1 MGKQTEGKKPI
12 RLYSIIFQRVF
23 LLSIV
28 IVLAGLMAAF
38 YVFYNH
44 FIDEIGKSR
53 LDILKQIASLNQV
66 VKSVTS
72 SVADD
77 LYADLYNEVQSSS
90 FDRMTFEMKMR
101 GRVKATK
108 AVFDR
113 YSMDT
118 SVDVVM
124 SDTGAR
130 YSSSTE
136 MSEPSDQLLK
146 SYWYTNLISGVSDKS
161 WSMRIFQSPESESVV
176 LSYGRVLRGN
186 DGRVLCTIIANTS
199 QNVVYKNYSDALRA
213 GNRLYIVDEN
223 GIIISHS
230 NPALIGF
237 ALYHMEGME
246 DKLHKSQY
254 SVQKSLN
261 HSMLVSSYYSPDTK
275 WTIIEEVQL
284 YSIVQ
289 AYQSVLILM
298 GLFILAGVLLAV
310 ALSYTT
316 ARIITK
322 PLTLLSERM
331 MENQGEKLEKMQI
344 QNQFYEVR
352 VLSVTY
358 NAMIQRII
366 KLISQIKEE
375 ESEKRRIEFDFLQ
388 AQINPHFLH
397 NTLLGI
403 KSLVSLGKQQ
413 QAVKMLEAFISLLKQ
428 PMKAS
433 QNDHSLSEEI
443 SHVFQYVS
451 IMQFRYGTEYP
462 ILIQVEEGL
471 ENFPVPKLILQPL
484 VENAIFHGISE
495 MEGEGKITITAE
507 AFRNR
512 IIISVEDNGEGMTQ
526 EQIDRMWS
534 SDHPFR
540 SSMNNSIGLANVRS
554 RIRFVYGPSSG
565 IEVQSALG
573 KGTRVSIVIVREEE
587 PYETSDCR

>member
-1 MGKQTEGKKPI
+1 MGKQTQGKKPI

-124 SDTGAR
+124 RDTGAR

-176 LSYGRVLRGN
+176 LSYGRVLRGT

-199 QNVVYKNYSDALRA
+199 QNMVYKNYSDALRA

-331 MENQGEKLEKMQI
+331 MENQGEKLEKIQI

-443 SHVFQYVS
+443 SHVLQYVS

-507 AFRNR
+507 TFRNR

-534 SDHPFR
+534 SDHSFR

>member
-1 MGKQTEGKKPI
+1 MGKQTQGKKPI

-176 LSYGRVLRGN
+176 LSYGRVLRGT

-199 QNVVYKNYSDALRA
+199 QNMVYKNYSDALRA

-331 MENQGEKLEKMQI
+331 MENQGEKLEKIQI

-443 SHVFQYVS
+443 SHVLQYVS

-507 AFRNR
+507 TFRNR

-534 SDHPFR
+534 SDHSFR

>member
-1 MGKQTEGKKPI
+1 
-12 RLYSIIFQRVF
+12 
-23 LLSIV
+23 
-28 IVLAGLMAAF
+28 
-38 YVFYNH
+38 
-44 FIDEIGKSR
+44 
-53 LDILKQIASLNQV
+53 
-66 VKSVTS
+66 
-72 SVADD
+72 
-77 LYADLYNEVQSSS
+77 
-90 FDRMTFEMKMR
+90 
-101 GRVKATK
+101 
-108 AVFDR
+108 
-113 YSMDT
+113 
-118 SVDVVM
+118 
-124 SDTGAR
+124 
-130 YSSSTE
+130 
-136 MSEPSDQLLK
+136 
-146 SYWYTNLISGVSDKS
+146 
-161 WSMRIFQSPESESVV
+161 
-176 LSYGRVLRGN
+176 
-186 DGRVLCTIIANTS
+186 
-199 QNVVYKNYSDALRA
+199 
-213 GNRLYIVDEN
+213 
-223 GIIISHS
+223 
-230 NPALIGF
+230 
-237 ALYHMEGME
+237 
-246 DKLHKSQY
+246 
-254 SVQKSLN
+254 
-261 HSMLVSSYYSPDTK
+261 
-275 WTIIEEVQL
+275 
-284 YSIVQ
+284 
-289 AYQSVLILM
+289 
-298 GLFILAGVLLAV
+298 
-310 ALSYTT
+310 
-316 ARIITK
+316 
-322 PLTLLSERM
+322 
-331 MENQGEKLEKMQI
+331 MQI

-443 SHVFQYVS
+443 SHVLQYVS

-507 AFRNR
+507 TFRNR